1 MFPLASPAGTLGI
14 PGSANF
20 SGPAARVGVW
30 GLATSLFSGDLRTLF
45 RSMHPNQNTVFGAA
59 PNGTATVAAI
69 QAYSTDNLGY
79 NGSGYRY
86 GDLRTTPGFVQITSA
101 ALGPGGNNAISPG
114 PPSPWPLRF
123 FVNGKSHVVD
133 INGGWSFNNGQTI
146 LDFNGFLTLTG
157 SFRAPQIGLNVTPNA
172 NTVQIGQGGVLQFD
186 RPDGANSFQNY
197 YKNNDLLLTW
207 NFNAGA
213 TIMSLDN
220 AGNLAIAGTFNAA
233 GGVTGLPTPAM
244 VRIAQ
249 VVCAGSQTTVD
260 FSGIPAGYTNLMVV
274 WQGRSTS
281 AAVGDNKMKL
291 MINGDTI
298 SGHYQAGQYGSHAS
312 TINTAGTTAATTAG
326 ADIGDMPGTTS
337 VAVASGTGTLLIPGY
352 SGTTFVKQVLSDSVE
367 FYINNTTGLPRVVR
381 AFQWSVASAINQL
394 TFSLVAG
401 NFLDG
406 STFTVYGLA

>member
-1 MFPLASPAGTLGI
+1 MFPQAAPAGCLSVNGDLIFNKPKSRVTIFAQGSRAEARTI
-14 PGSANF
+14 FTAAPGQNAIFGAMPGS
-20 SGPAARVGVW
+20 
-30 GLATSLFSGDLRTLF
+30 
-45 RSMHPNQNTVFGAA
+45 GA
-59 PNGTATVAAI
+59 PTAGI
-69 QAYSTDNLGY
+69 QVYSVNLDSALPG
-79 NGSGYRY
+79 GFRY
-86 GDLRTTPGFVQITSA
+86 GDLRATPGFIQLTCA
-101 ALGPGGNNAISPG
+101 ALGPDSGGTGAPT
-114 PPSPWPLRF
+114 PWPLRF
-123 FVNGKSHVVD
+123 LVNGRQHIIGIDGS
-133 INGGWSFNNGQTI
+133 WSFNGGQTI
-146 LDFNGFLTLTG
+146 LDTNGNLGLG
-157 SFRAPQIGLNVTPNA
+157 VAPAVKLEIGP
-172 NTVQIGQGGVLQFD
+172 GGMLQFD
-186 RPDGANSFQNY
+186 SPGGNSFRNGY
-197 YKNNDLLLTW
+197 PNSDLLLTW

-312 TINTAGTTAATTAG
+312 TVNTAGTTAATTAG